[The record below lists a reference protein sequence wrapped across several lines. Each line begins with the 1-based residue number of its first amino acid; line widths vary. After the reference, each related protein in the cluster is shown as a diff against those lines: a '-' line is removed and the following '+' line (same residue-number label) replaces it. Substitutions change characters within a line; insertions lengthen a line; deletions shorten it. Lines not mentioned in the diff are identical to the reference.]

1 MILGCF
7 MLTLLAP
14 SLTYPIIAT
23 EASSTAHT
31 SQTKDGGLIIAG
43 TMEGGSYLLKTDIY
57 GNQQWKKPWNW
68 MYQFNDVQ
76 QTRDG
81 GYIICGAYY
90 GGGDMAG
97 LLLRTNPSGDTLW
110 EKYFSVLDVSTFY
123 ELRSVQQ
130 TSDGGFIA
138 GGSRY
143 KPPQENNLGFVVRT
157 DADGNSQWEDLIETP
172 DTEAIYCI
180 RQTSDGGYISIGVF
194 DVWGYSPDGGDLHLY
209 YVGLCKRDSSGNVVW
224 DKQLSL
230 TGSAS
235 SVLQTSDGGYLITCN
250 GFANLVKTDSDGN
263 IKWEKSY
270 GSYFPVTLTKC
281 AHHHLFLL

>member
-1 MILGCF
+1 
-7 MLTLLAP
+7 
-14 SLTYPIIAT
+14 
-23 EASSTAHT
+23 
-31 SQTKDGGLIIAG
+31 
-43 TMEGGSYLLKTDIY
+43 
-57 GNQQWKKPWNW
+57 
-68 MYQFNDVQ
+68 
-76 QTRDG
+76 
-81 GYIICGAYY
+81 
-90 GGGDMAG
+90 MAG

-110 EKYFSVLDVSTFY
+110 EKYFSVLDVSTYY

-130 TSDGGFIA
+130 TSDGGFIT

-180 RQTSDGGYISIGVF
+180 RQTSDGGYISTGVF
-194 DVWGYSPDGGDLHLY
+194 DVWGYSPDGSDLYTY

-235 SVLQTSDGGYLITCN
+235 SVLQTSDGGYLITCS
-250 GFANLVKTDSDGN
+250 GFASLVKTDSLGG
-263 IKWEKSY
+263 Y
-270 GSYFPVTLTKC
+270 
-281 AHHHLFLL
+281 